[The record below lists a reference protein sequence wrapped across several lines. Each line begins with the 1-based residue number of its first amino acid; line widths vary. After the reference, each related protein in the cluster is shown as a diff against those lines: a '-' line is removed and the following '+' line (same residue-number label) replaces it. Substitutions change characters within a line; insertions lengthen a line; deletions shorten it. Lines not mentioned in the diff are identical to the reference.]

1 MPKIVAAA
9 IACGLAVTTA
19 RAQVVRPVLQFPKEL
34 VSSVTIDPSSSALT
48 LNTTAGAIALAD
60 VRRVL

>member
-1 MPKIVAAA
+1 MSK
-9 IACGLAVTTA
+9 
-19 RAQVVRPVLQFPKEL
+19 